1 MVAIVG
7 AKARLD
13 YLFGTSLVQFR
24 HRYHSRV
31 HFFLYKGLRP
41 SGKLVGGRQ
50 QRGSGRPM
58 RGIVQYI
65 NLDQIL
71 LMDGMYRDRLGIFG
85 PERNLNLIAHGRVI
99 EVSSANFKNC

>member
-1 MVAIVG
+1 
-7 AKARLD
+7 
-13 YLFGTSLVQFR
+13 
-24 HRYHSRV
+24 
-31 HFFLYKGLRP
+31 
-41 SGKLVGGRQ
+41 
-50 QRGSGRPM
+50 M